1 MISNILNILKFY
13 IQLIKVPQTGL
24 LLFTGFAGYMSSV
37 KNIDSLLLTNSLV
50 GLLLV
55 ISGTTALNMVFDK
68 DIDHI
73 MARTKKRPIP
83 KKKVSPKAA
92 TIFGIILIVGGSI
105 LNYRISIPFLI
116 VVLAGTFFD
125 LVIYTIWLKRRS
137 PWSIVFGGLAG
148 GMPILAGRVLAI
160 GNVDLIGLLLA
171 CSIVMW
177 IPTHILTLA
186 MNYSDDYHLAGVPT
200 FPNVFGFI
208 KARYF
213 IAVSN
218 ILSAVI
224 FISIFIL
231 LNIEPVGFYISLAGS
246 LLLLILSFKMIIQTD
261 EKSNKLLF
269 KYASIYMFV
278 LMLILVLK

>member
-1 MISNILNILKFY
+1 MIANIFKIIKFY

-37 KNIDSLLLTNSLV
+37 TNMNMDLLILALT

-73 MARTKKRPIP
+73 MERTKKRPIP
-83 KKKVSPKAA
+83 KNRISPRAA
-92 TIFGIILIVGGSI
+92 GIFGILLIIGGSVI
-105 LNYRISIPFLI
+105 NYTISIPFMI
-116 VVLAGTFFD
+116 VVLTGTFFD
-125 LVIYTIWLKRRS
+125 LVIYTIWLKRLS
-137 PWSIVFGGLAG
+137 PWSIIFGGLAG

-160 GNVDLIGLLLA
+160 GDLDLVGFLLA
-171 CSIVMW
+171 FSIIFW

-186 MNYSDDYHLAGVPT
+186 MNHSKDYRLAGVPT
-200 FPNVFGFI
+200 FPNVFGFL

-213 IAVSN
+213 IAISN
-218 ILSAVI
+218 CFSAGI
-224 FISIFIL
+224 FIAIFVL
-231 LNIEPVGFYISLAGS
+231 LNIGIIGFHISIAGS
-246 LLLLILSFKMIIQTD
+246 ILLLGLSLKTILQPN
-261 EKSNKLLF
+261 EKSYMLLF
-269 KYASIYMFV
+269 KYASIYMTI